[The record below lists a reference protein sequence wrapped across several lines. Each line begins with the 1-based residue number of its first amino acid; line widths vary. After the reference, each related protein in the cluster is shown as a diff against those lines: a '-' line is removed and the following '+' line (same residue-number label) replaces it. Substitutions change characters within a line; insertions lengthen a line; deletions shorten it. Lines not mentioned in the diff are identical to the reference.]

1 MTLDEKR
8 LTELNEGRE
17 KYVYTDTTGHR
28 TIGVGHNLENGL
40 TEKMIDFILE
50 EDYSAAES
58 AALGVFP
65 WLAGL
70 DLVRRAAVVDLVFN
84 MGIAKVMKF
93 RNTLKALEHGRWY
106 AAGQG
111 LRASLWF
118 KQVGQRGPRIV
129 RMIEEGKWPWTN

>member
-1 MTLDEKR
+1 MNPDEKR

-17 KYVYTDTTGHR
+17 KHVYTDTLGNR

-40 TEKMIDFILE
+40 TERMIDFILS

-58 AALGVFP
+58 AALAVFP
-65 WLAGL
+65 WLASL
-70 DLVRRAAVVDLVFN
+70 DAVRKAAVVDLVFN
-84 MGIAKVMKF
+84 MGIAKVLKF
-93 RNTLKALEHGRWY
+93 RNTLKALEQGHWH

-129 RMIEEGKWPWTN
+129 GMIESGRCPWMS